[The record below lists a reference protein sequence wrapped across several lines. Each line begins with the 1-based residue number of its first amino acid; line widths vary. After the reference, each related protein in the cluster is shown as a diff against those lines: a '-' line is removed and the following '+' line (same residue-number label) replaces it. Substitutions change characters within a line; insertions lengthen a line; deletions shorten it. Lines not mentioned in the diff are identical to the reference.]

1 MEIIPS
7 RNVSTR
13 EDVMYRNNCN
23 IRYTMVKAKKKKTI
37 GIQKR
42 ERIFPSGGEK
52 AKRRWYFI

>member
-13 EDVMYRNNCN
+13 EDVIYRNNCN
-23 IRYTMVKAKKKKTI
+23 MRYTVIRAKKI
-37 GIQKR
+37 IAVQKR
-42 ERIFPSGGEK
+42 ERIFPSGGEM